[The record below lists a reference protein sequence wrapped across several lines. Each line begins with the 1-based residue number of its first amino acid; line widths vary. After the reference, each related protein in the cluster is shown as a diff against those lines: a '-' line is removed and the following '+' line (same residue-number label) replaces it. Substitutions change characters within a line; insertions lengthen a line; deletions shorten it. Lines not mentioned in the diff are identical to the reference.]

1 MHSSTIKLDQH
12 VFCIEYGKQNEIVS
26 FTHHY
31 TGLDLLPAYNDADI
45 SLVYD
50 DTFEDDYSVLL
61 YLQTKRNDKQTN
73 FDYLCQL
80 VQEDHDELLRSV
92 SCGCRR
98 GCVDCYQD

>member
-12 VFCIEYGKQNEIVS
+12 TFCIEYGKQNEIES

-31 TGLDLLPAYNDADI
+31 TGVDLLQAYNDTDI

-50 DTFEDDYSVLL
+50 DSYEENSVLK
-61 YLQTKRNDKQTN
+61 YLQSKRNDQQTN
-73 FDYLCQL
+73 FEYLCQL
-80 VQEDHDELLRSV
+80 VQQDHEELLSST